1 MILVSEAALA
11 RKKRFTDAKA
21 EHGGDIAGLTK
32 HIESLDWNVWH
43 DEEGTIISMSKEWN
57 QELADQCETAK
68 FSNEQAAILVDK
80 NWNLYRI
87 RTDKHNKHVKFIEVR
102 PVIIDKIST
111 ENDFL
116 FQLDKN
122 SKTTY
127 DIKISLSSKALTVTA
142 HKAFLEKY
150 EEIKSEDAVINGRKQ
165 FALYLTSKNDPSF
178 MFHTVTI
185 SLYDILNS
193 TKVVKETPSDF
204 RGCSIFTLKLFD
216 PCKFVEEKK

>member
-1 MILVSEAALA
+1 MVSDAALA
-11 RKKRFTDAKA
+11 RKQRFMDAKK
-21 EHGGDIAGLTK
+21 EHGGSTGVIN
-32 HIESLDWNVWH
+32 HIKTLKWNVWH
-43 DEEGTIISMSKEWN
+43 DEDGSIISISKEDN
-57 QELADQCETAK
+57 LALSERYTLAQFD
-68 FSNEQAAILVDK
+68 NEQADILIEK

-87 RTDKHNKHVKFIEVR
+87 RTDKINKHVKYIEVR
-102 PVIIDKIST
+102 PVEIEKVDS
-111 ENDFL
+111 EQFFL
-116 FQLDKN
+116 YSVDQN
-122 SKTTY
+122 SKRIH
-127 DIKISLSSKALTVTA
+127 DIKVSLSSKALTVTA

-216 PCKFVEEKK
+216 NYKFVEEKK

>member
-1 MILVSEAALA
+1 
-11 RKKRFTDAKA
+11 
-21 EHGGDIAGLTK
+21 
-32 HIESLDWNVWH
+32 
-43 DEEGTIISMSKEWN
+43 MSKEWN
-57 QELADQCETAK
+57 EELADQCETAK
-68 FSNEQAAILVDK
+68 FDNEQAAILVDK

-193 TKVVKETPSDF
+193 TKVVKET
-204 RGCSIFTLKLFD
+204 TL
-216 PCKFVEEKK
+216 